1 MQYVD
6 YYAALGIP
14 RDADLAAI
22 KKAYRALARQHHPDV
37 SKESGSEEKFKN
49 AALAYATLKDP
60 EKRALYDQL
69 ERQRDGATMAPP
81 AQGFNGFDFGQE
93 TPDFEGMDL
102 SDLLN
107 AMGRG
112 HYAQGARRPPGPQRG
127 RDRESAV
134 ELSLE
139 QAAQGCTLGL
149 VVPATGGSREIEVRI
164 PPGVHAGQRVRLRGQ
179 ADPGTG
185 GAPAGDLYLHVQ
197 FAPHPRFRV
206 DGQDLYFDLT
216 LTPWEAAL
224 GTEVSV
230 ATLSGYVHLT
240 VPAGT
245 SSGKRLRLRG
255 RGMPSGAAAQAAHG
269 DMYALIRIAVPATL
283 SKQER
288 GLWEQLAA
296 LSSFAPR
303 QTTQGTTT

>member
-6 YYAALGIP
+6 YYAALGVP

-22 KKAYRALARQHHPDV
+22 KKAYRTLARQHHPDV
-37 SKESGSEEKFKN
+37 SKEVGSEDKFKN

-69 ERQRDGATMAPP
+69 ERQRDGAAMAPP
-81 AQGFNGFDFGQE
+81 EQGFNGFDFGQE
-93 TPDFEGMDL
+93 MPDFEGMDL

-107 AMGRG
+107 AMGRR
-112 HYAQGARRPPGPQRG
+112 HHAQGPRKPSGPQRG
-127 RDRESAV
+127 RDRESTV

-139 QAAQGCTLGL
+139 QAAQGCTMGL
-149 VVPATGGSREIEVRI
+149 IVPTPSGSREIEVQI
-164 PPGVHAGQRVRLRGQ
+164 PAGVHAGQRIRLRGQ
-179 ADPGTG
+179 ADPGSDG
-185 GAPAGDLYLHVQ
+185 GLPGDLYLHVQ
-197 FAPHPRFRV
+197 LAPHTRFRV
-206 DGQDLYFDLT
+206 DGLDLYFDLT

-230 ATLSGYVHLT
+230 TTLSGDVLLA

-255 RGMPSGAAAQAAHG
+255 RGMPRGAAVHG
-269 DMYALIRIAVPATL
+269 DMYALIRIAVPSTISA
-283 SKQER
+283 QER
-288 GLWEQLAA
+288 GLWEQMALA
-296 LSSFAPR
+296 SSFKPR
-303 QTTQGTTT
+303 QTKAEASP